1 MQIQSFN
8 FQANSTIRTIQQD
21 GATYLVA
28 KDVCDALDYTWSGSQ
43 RIAHVPAEWRGVTSV
58 VTPSGTQSM
67 AILSESGLYF
77 FLSRSDKPKA
87 LAFQKWIAG
96 DVIPAIRR
104 NGVYIDESHL
114 KVKAAQPDMF
124 AEPTPTAPDFS
135 GMTAIPEL
143 VLLRQLY
150 ATQTR
155 LVELLE
161 AKCKPKAVRVA
172 ALPITPEEVAMARA
186 MKSQGL
192 SSAAIGRQLKRS
204 TAAISFITR
213 ELH

>member
-1 MQIQSFN
+1 MNQTF
-8 FQANSTIRTIQQD
+8 AP
-21 GATYLVA
+21 LVFE
-28 KDVCDALDYTWSGSQ
+28 DT
-43 RIAHVPAEWRGVTSV
+43 HFTV
-58 VTPSGTQSM
+58 VDRNNQPWLRYPQ
-67 AILSESGLYF
+67 
-77 FLSRSDKPKA
+77 
-87 LAFQKWIAG
+87 IAG
-96 DVIPAIRR
+96 ALNYNRPAALLDVYARHSEEFTASMTALVELPTRGGVQKTRIFSLRGAHLLGMLAKTEPAKRFRHWVLDILE
-104 NGVYIDESHL
+104 G
-114 KVKAAQPDMF
+114 KAPAPAAQPDLF
-124 AEPTPTAPDFS
+124 TQASQAAPDFS